1 LLDYN
6 FDLEPE
12 KIEIEE
18 YDEFENNVEFYNN
31 QKNSLLQAEDMNYQP
46 NNDFNQYNN
55 VFDY

>member
-1 LLDYN
+1 MLDYN

>member
-1 LLDYN
+1 MLDYN

-18 YDEFENNVEFYNN
+18 YDEFENNEEFYNN